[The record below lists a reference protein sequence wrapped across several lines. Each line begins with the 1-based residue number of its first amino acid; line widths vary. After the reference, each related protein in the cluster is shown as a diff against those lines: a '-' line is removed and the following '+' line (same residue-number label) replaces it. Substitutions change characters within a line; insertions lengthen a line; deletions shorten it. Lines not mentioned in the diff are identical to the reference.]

1 MYRVIRRFKDRDTN
15 KILEV
20 GDKIEELSAEREEVL
35 LGKNEYNDVFIEKV
49 EEPKVKKET
58 EEEKPEKPATKK
70 TSQKKSAAK
79 KG

>member
-1 MYRVIRRFKDRDTN
+1 MYRVIRRFKDRDTD

-49 EEPKVKKET
+49 EE
-58 EEEKPEKPATKK
+58 KPEKPATKK